1 MSKITT
7 PLPKDVLYQVWL
19 ILTCIGILS
28 VRDDASNN
36 DDSEIYREN
45 LSQKTQSK

>member
-1 MSKITT
+1 MSEIIT

-19 ILTCIGILS
+19 ILICIGILS

>member
-1 MSKITT
+1 MSAIIT